1 MKNSRMVQKVH
12 IFVYYLVIWGCFA
25 IFYMKTSQLSETDKY
40 KSLLSH
46 KQAIRGSTP
55 RTVTRLSTKLKRKEL
70 NFQSSGNVV
79 CEDSVPFSTR
89 ILTLLLFLNL
99 LPFGSRFFCCKEKR
113 RIFLG
118 FPFKLIQKVYL

>member
-1 MKNSRMVQKVH
+1 MVQKVH
-12 IFVYYLVIWGCFA
+12 IFVHNLVVWGCFA
-25 IFYMKTSQLSETDKY
+25 IFYMKTSQLSETDNY

-55 RTVTRLSTKLKRKEL
+55 RTVTKTFTKLKRKEL
-70 NFQSSGNVV
+70 NFQLSGNVV

-99 LPFGSRFFCCKEKR
+99 LPIGNRFFVAKKK
-113 RIFLG
+113 G
-118 FPFKLIQKVYL
+118 NPKKVPL

>member
-12 IFVYYLVIWGCFA
+12 IFVHNLVIWGCFA

-55 RTVTRLSTKLKRKEL
+55 RTVTRLSTKFKKKGVK
-70 NFQSSGNVV
+70 FSIMGNVV
-79 CEDSVPFSTR
+79 
-89 ILTLLLFLNL
+89 
-99 LPFGSRFFCCKEKR
+99 
-113 RIFLG
+113 
-118 FPFKLIQKVYL
+118 